1 MSIETL
7 NATVWLC
14 VDQNASC
21 QRVEY
26 LIVAHYMKE
35 ILTVTQLNENIKRI
49 LEESFD
55 ALWVEGEVSNLRRPA
70 SGHMYFTLKDEKSQ
84 IRAVIFKSFP
94 GQRAFSWTR
103 VPQFDLE
110 EGMSVICGGRV
121 SVYHPRGEYQL
132 IVDALEPRG
141 LGALQKAFEQLKARL
156 LAEGLFDP
164 AHKKIIPFLP
174 RKIGVIT
181 SPTGAVIQDILNI
194 TRRRFPSVDILLAPV
209 RVQGI
214 EAPHEII
221 MAIDLMQS
229 MEDVDVI
236 IIARGGGSLEDLAP
250 FNDEGVARAIF
261 RSGIPIISGVGHEI
275 DFTITDF
282 VADLRAPTPSAAAE
296 LAVPVRREL
305 VSSLETLVMR
315 LINHQRRM
323 LAALRD
329 QVTLSEGRVKDP
341 KRGIADLR
349 LLIDDRLDRLKLSL
363 DYKKAIQKPRLNNL
377 EVRLHHVNPFVR
389 IRDHRFILEI
399 ARKNMI
405 AGWYGI
411 VERLKVRVTTFMVA
425 LDTLSPLAV
434 LKRGYSVVRKLPE
447 GVIVKD
453 ATLVAVDSSVD
464 IKVASG
470 SFHAKVTDVHKE

>member
-14 VDQNASC
+14 VDQNHSC

-55 ALWVEGEVSNLRRPA
+55 ALWVEGEISNLRRPA
-70 SGHMYFTLKDEKSQ
+70 SGHMYFTLKDVKSQ

-132 IVDALEPRG
+132 IVDAVEPKG

-156 LAEGLFDP
+156 QAEGLFDP

-181 SPTGAVIQDILNI
+181 SPTGAVIRDILNI

-214 EAPHEII
+214 EAPYEII
-221 MAIDLMQS
+221 RAIDCMQF

-236 IIARGGGSLEDLAP
+236 IIARGGGSLEDLAA
-250 FNDEGVARAIF
+250 FNDEGVAREIF
-261 RSGIPIISGVGHEI
+261 RSRIPIISGVGHEI
-275 DFTITDF
+275 DFTIADF

-305 VSSLETLVMR
+305 LLTLRTLRVRLNNHLRRVMATLR
-315 LINHQRRM
+315 EQ
-323 LAALRD
+323 AALLDRK
-329 QVTLSEGRVKDP
+329 LKDP
-341 KRGIADLR
+341 KRKIIDLR
-349 LLIDDRLDRLKLSL
+349 LLIDDRLERLKLNL
-363 DYKKAIQKPRLNNL
+363 DYKRAIERPKLVNL
-377 EVRLHHVNPFVR
+377 EVRLHHANPFVR
-389 IRDHRFILEI
+389 IRDYRFILEN

-411 VERLKVRVTTFMVA
+411 VERLKMRVTTCMVA

-453 ATLVAVDSSVD
+453 ATLVAVDSNVD
-464 IKVASG
+464 IKVALG